1 MASLSSML
9 QVFIC
14 QLSSEFYVVYRHG
27 KVEKALSMS
36 LLLCQVGGD
45 LTNFIGC
52 YLTNQLHIQIFTAP
66 FYMNMDRIMPLQF
79 AYCKLKNQKKT
90 FKIGFMGP
98 ISYCLLVAVTI
109 TRARTGTETY
119 KIISK
124 AHGGL
129 CNFRYTDEETEA

>member
-1 MASLSSML
+1 MDSLSSIL

-14 QLSSEFYVVYRHG
+14 QLSSEFYVVYRRG

-79 AYCKLKNQKKT
+79 AYFKLKNQKKT
-90 FKIGFMGP
+90 FKIGNSSF
-98 ISYCLLVAVTI
+98 
-109 TRARTGTETY
+109 
-119 KIISK
+119 
-124 AHGGL
+124 
-129 CNFRYTDEETEA
+129 